1 MDIFNSPWLIHML
14 AKSSKTPQGRLLS
27 LFDILEDWLLAPNLQ
42 KSSEFLYQPSPI
54 LVNYCTEQAKS
65 LKAEN
70 PVILAEHIVLIAQ
83 NAALQ
88 AMEHPGSNSLMHAKK
103 AAEALIQA
111 QTHKA
116 SIYQKLKQVQPAR
129 YAIAASVLMMIG
141 AGAIWLPS
149 LIQSQQPALQVAHA
163 ATPEHMAANATM
175 HENKALTAIDAS
187 KMYAKYEL
195 MRQGSCQFPEALQI
209 PDKHKAIY
217 LENVVGGKL
226 PADLDDLAIANF
238 YLEKIR
244 CNFTPMLMATSR

>member
-1 MDIFNSPWLIHML
+1 ML

-42 KSSEFLYQPSPI
+42 KSSAFLHQPSPI

-116 SIYQKLKQVQPAR
+116 SIYQKLKQVQLAHF
-129 YAIAASVLMMIG
+129 AIAASVLMMIG

-149 LIQSQQPALQVAHA
+149 LIQSQHPALQVAHA
-163 ATPEHMAANATM
+163 AISENLTSNATTR
-175 HENKALTAIDAS
+175 ENKALTAIDAS